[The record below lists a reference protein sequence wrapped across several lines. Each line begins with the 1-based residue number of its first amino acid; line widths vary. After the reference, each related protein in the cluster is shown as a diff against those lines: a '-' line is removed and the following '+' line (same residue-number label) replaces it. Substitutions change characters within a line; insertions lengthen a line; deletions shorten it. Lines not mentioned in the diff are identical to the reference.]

1 MLTWNTGS
9 VRICPVLYFRG
20 KALSVM
26 LYSLCRCPS
35 SVGQFPFCVIWFLKE
50 VDAKME
56 SDVQEIWGGGEMP
69 VKHKGGRSE
78 VVRRDLVSAVGLT
91 PVKGE

>member
-1 MLTWNTGS
+1 
-9 VRICPVLYFRG
+9 
-20 KALSVM
+20 M

-56 SDVQEIWGGGEMP
+56 LDVQEIWGWGMP
-69 VKHKGGRSE
+69 VKHRGGRRE
-78 VVRRDLVSAVGLT
+78 VARRDFVSAVGLT